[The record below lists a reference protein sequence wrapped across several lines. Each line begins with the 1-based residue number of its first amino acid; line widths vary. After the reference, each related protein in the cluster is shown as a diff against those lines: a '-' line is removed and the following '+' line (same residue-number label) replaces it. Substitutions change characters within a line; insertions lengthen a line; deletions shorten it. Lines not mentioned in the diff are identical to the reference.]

1 MDSVPSDLRRDALVQ
16 PVGTVAA
23 FGDLCHGGLSR
34 TTWWW
39 LFVVATVTNTLVI
52 LQWPVTSV
60 VSANCA
66 VYLFGMRGFTGDRAE
81 VLGVGLY
88 AGANLACLVVCRCLL
103 QGRHPWWAPVAC
115 AGWLLSLLP
124 MFRV

>member
-1 MDSVPSDLRRDALVQ
+1 MDTVPSDSRRDELVQ
-16 PVGTVAA
+16 PVRTVAA
-23 FGDLCHGGLSR
+23 FGDRCDGRLSR

-39 LFVVATVTNTLVI
+39 LFVLATVTNTLVI

-60 VSANCA
+60 VSANSA
-66 VYLFGMRGFTGDRAE
+66 LYLFGMRGITGDGAE

-103 QGRHPWWAPVAC
+103 LGRHPWWARVAC